1 LVVQEILTKRFDRRD
16 VYFLKRRPDVGELHT
31 EVGEGAASSAK
42 PVSLFTKL
50 CKQNMQEP

>member
-1 LVVQEILTKRFDRRD
+1 

-31 EVGEGAASSAK
+31 EVGEGAGSSAK

-50 CKQNMQEP
+50 CK